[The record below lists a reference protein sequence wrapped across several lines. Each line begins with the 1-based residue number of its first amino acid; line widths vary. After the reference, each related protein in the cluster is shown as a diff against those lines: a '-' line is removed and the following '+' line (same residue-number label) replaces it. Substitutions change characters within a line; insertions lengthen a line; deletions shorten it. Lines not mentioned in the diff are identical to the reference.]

1 MQAYHTNDSLNLS
14 NYKLDAGAELA
25 SLYQESGNW
34 QKAFA
39 FLQISS
45 QLKDSLALADQMVK
59 TNEIKE
65 RYEAEK
71 KEVQINLLQEKNKQL
86 KWWYFSIFLLLA
98 LTSSLVWLRSYK
110 RKINEE
116 KILNYFATSL
126 YNQNTVEDVF
136 WDISKTV
143 FPGLI
148 LKIA

>member
-1 MQAYHTNDSLNLS
+1 
-14 NYKLDAGAELA
+14 
-25 SLYQESGNW
+25 
-34 QKAFA
+34 
-39 FLQISS
+39 
-45 QLKDSLALADQMVK
+45 MVK

-136 WDISKTV
+136 WDISKNCISRLNFEDCV
-143 FPGLI
+143 VYSYDEARKMLVQKSAFGQ
-148 LKIA
+148 